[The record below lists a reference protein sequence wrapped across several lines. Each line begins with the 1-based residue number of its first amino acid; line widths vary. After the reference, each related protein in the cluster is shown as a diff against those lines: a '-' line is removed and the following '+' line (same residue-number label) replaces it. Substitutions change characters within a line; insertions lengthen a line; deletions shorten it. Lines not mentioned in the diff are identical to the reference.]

1 MTEAWKKSV
10 ATTEQIAAYGDYV
23 RRVDKDLGAFL
34 AFDLGRLTAA
44 TDGAAAGGRGGAES
58 TNAAGAAAESKGPLS
73 GLPFGVKDNIAVE
86 GMNLTCGSHMLET
99 VRSPYSATAVARL
112 EEAGAT
118 VVGKTNLDEFGM
130 GSSTANSALGTT
142 VNPWDASR
150 VPGGSSGGSAAA
162 VAAGLVPFALGSDT
176 GGSIR
181 QPAAFCGVYGLKP
194 TYGTVSRYGLVAY
207 ASSLEVIG
215 VVAESTALCRGV
227 FQAMRGEDARDH
239 SSVAYPAGETT
250 AAGADGAAGTNAG
263 TGSAVRRIGVL
274 TTLPDV
280 DPAVARAFAGA
291 RERYEQLGYE
301 IVEIELP
308 TLEYVVPVYY
318 TIATAEA
325 SANLA
330 RFNGVR
336 YGHRPD
342 YAENPEE
349 LVRRSREEGFGAEVK
364 LRILVGTYV
373 LRSGF
378 QDEYYLRAQKIRT
391 AIRRDLARVFDEV
404 DLIMTPVF
412 PTQAFPRGEGAMD
425 PFQQKLA
432 DQFTATANLA
442 GIPAISVPTGLEEG
456 LPGAVQLMAPAFGEE
471 RLFQAAGDF
480 EAASPP
486 PRPEGFTPFPETA
499 GAGQAT
505 GGGSTT
511 AAGAGRDGR
520 SGRAAGTGGA

>member
-1 MTEAWKKSV
+1 MTNAWNKSV
-10 ATTEQIAAYGDYV
+10 ATTEQIAAYVDFV
-23 RRVDKDLGAFL
+23 RRVDKDIGAFL
-34 AFDLGRLTAA
+34 AFAPGRLAA
-44 TDGAAAGGRGGAES
+44 AAAGPTAGGV
-58 TNAAGAAAESKGPLS
+58 NAGPLS
-73 GLPFGVKDNIAVE
+73 GIPFGVKDNIAVE

-99 VRSPYSATAVARL
+99 VRSPYSATAVTRL

-181 QPAAFCGVYGLKP
+181 QPAAFCGVYGFKP

-215 VVAESTALCRGV
+215 VAAESTALCRDV
-227 FQAMRGEDARDH
+227 FHAMRGEDARDH
-239 SSVAYPAGETT
+239 SSVAYREDAAA
-250 AAGADGAAGTNAG
+250 AAGG
-263 TGSAVRRIGVL
+263 RIGVL
-274 TTLPDV
+274 SAPPEV
-280 DPAVARAFAGA
+280 DPAVARAFDGA
-291 RERYEQLGYE
+291 RARYAELGYE

-336 YGHRPD
+336 YGHRTD
-342 YAENPEE
+342 YAENPRE

-442 GIPAISVPTGLEEG
+442 GIPAISVPTGVEDG
-456 LPGAVQLMAPAFGEE
+456 LPAAVQLMAPAFGEE
-471 RLFQAAGDF
+471 RLFRAAGDF
-480 EAASPP
+480 EAVSPM
-486 PRPEGFTPFPETA
+486 PRAEGFPPFPETA
-499 GAGQAT
+499 AGGQTAGGGGGAGKD
-505 GGGSTT
+505 
-511 AAGAGRDGR
+511 GA
-520 SGRAAGTGGA
+520 